1 MMLLVVLLLARGF
14 DASSHD
20 AGGFASGFDASFAPR
35 FRDDDA
41 AGGSLARGFVASSH
55 PGFDASGHNERL
67 IERHV
72 ERLVERLIRLL
83 PGSSAMISSSK
94 VMEESSLE
102 SYGDTILS
110 KINQQFFEA

>member
-41 AGGSLARGFVASSH
+41 GGGYLARSWL
-55 PGFDASGHNERL
+55 R
-67 IERHV
+67 
-72 ERLVERLIRLL
+72 RLV
-83 PGSSAMISSSK
+83 S
-94 VMEESSLE
+94 
-102 SYGDTILS
+102 
-110 KINQQFFEA
+110 